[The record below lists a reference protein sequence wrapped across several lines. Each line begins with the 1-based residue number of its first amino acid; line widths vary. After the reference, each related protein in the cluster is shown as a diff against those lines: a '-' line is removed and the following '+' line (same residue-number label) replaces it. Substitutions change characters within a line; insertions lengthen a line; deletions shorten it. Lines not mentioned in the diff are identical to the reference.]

1 MTPAVAARGVT
12 RLRHD
17 GDGASAPRVPGETM
31 PASPATPRDPSAARS
46 PRVPGYELPAPSEAD
61 VLLALTRQFGPER
74 AAAVLE
80 GALQA
85 AGLRPEDAPFPPG
98 ALARVADVL
107 AQQDGVTRVIGRSFA
122 IRLATYLVLRRRT
135 APSVLP

>member
-1 MTPAVAARGVT
+1 MLSSPVPAAKPTARA
-12 RLRHD
+12 LRI
-17 GDGASAPRVPGETM
+17 
-31 PASPATPRDPSAARS
+31 
-46 PRVPGYELPAPSEAD
+46 PGYELPAPGEAD
-61 VLLALTRQFGPER
+61 LLLALTRQFGAER
-74 AAAVLE
+74 AAAVLD

-85 AGLRPEDAPFPPG
+85 AGLRAEDAPFPPG

-135 APSVLP
+135 APTVS